1 MVSKDPHQFRNLVGE
16 ANHVEALEQAR
27 SLLSEWTEKTGDSI
41 PDNPTP
47 NRHDPPRIV
56 DGEIIPA
63 GKTKGK
69 TPHAEM
75 PGASRNAS
83 GINHPGPIQI

>member
-1 MVSKDPHQFRNLVGE
+1 MVSKDPHQLSNLVNDAE
-16 ANHVEALEQAR
+16 HQEALEQAR
-27 SLLSEWTEKTGDSI
+27 SLLSEWTEQTGDSI
-41 PDNPTP
+41 PNNPTP

-69 TPHAEM
+69 NLHGEM

-83 GINHPGPIQI
+83 GINHPGPIKI